1 MYFDRMLELTCA
13 QWGTDAYSAVQALV
27 ERACIEPDVL
37 NCIHPEVRAHVL
49 EKYGIVLGDN

>member
-1 MYFDRMLELTCA
+1 MDLGQMLELTCA
-13 QWGTDAYSAVQALV
+13 EWGTDTYGAVLALV

-37 NCIHPEVRAHVL
+37 NFIHPEVRACVL